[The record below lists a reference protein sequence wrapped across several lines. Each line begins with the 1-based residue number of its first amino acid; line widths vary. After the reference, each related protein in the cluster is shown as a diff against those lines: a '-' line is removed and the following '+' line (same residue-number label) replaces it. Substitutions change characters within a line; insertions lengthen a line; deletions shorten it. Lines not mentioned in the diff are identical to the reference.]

1 MPLKNKLLKRM
12 KLRIGDKVRFLN
24 EVGEGIITRFK
35 DKETV
40 FVEMEDGFE
49 IPYLNKHLVPI
60 HTELILNP
68 EVENIEMELE
78 TILTDSIYFIIEPDH
93 DMPALVT
100 DYKFY
105 LFNSSSYNVSFTYS
119 VKDEAYFQTLKH
131 GELGAYQ
138 KIFLKQVKK
147 NFFKEYAY
155 HKIECLFYKNIHY
168 KSQIPLAE
176 ILYINDRIISQSTL
190 ISHNEF
196 KFPVYAYILK
206 DNFLETEVVEQT
218 LRMEDMTRLKAIKE
232 FKQPLK
238 TSLAKQKIKD
248 LTKEVDLHIE
258 ELMESY
264 STLTNSEILS
274 IQLDRFEKEMQYCL
288 SNGIKKLI
296 VIHGVGN
303 GKLKQEIIS
312 ILKTIDDIS
321 FHDASYKN
329 YGYGATEIL
338 IH

>member
-1 MPLKNKLLKRM
+1 M

-24 EVGEGIITRFK
+24 EVGEGVITRFK

-40 FVEMEDGFE
+40 FVEMKDGFE
-49 IPYLNKHLVPI
+49 IPYLCKQLVPI

-78 TILTDSIYFIIEPDH
+78 TILSDSIYFIIEPDH
-93 DMPALVT
+93 ELPALVS

-105 LFNSSSYNVSFTYS
+105 LFNSSSYNVSFSYS
-119 VKDEAYFQTLKH
+119 VKDDEYFQTLKH
-131 GELGAYQ
+131 GELGSYQ

-147 NFFKEYAY
+147 NFFKEYVY
-155 HKIECLFYKNIHY
+155 HKVECLFFKNMHY

-176 ILYINDRIISQSTL
+176 ILYINDKIMSQSTL
-190 ISHNEF
+190 IQHNEF

-206 DNFLETEVVEQT
+206 ENFLDKEVIE
-218 LRMEDMTRLKAIKE
+218 RAFNIEDLTRLKAIKE
-232 FKQPLK
+232 FKQPQK
-238 TSLAKQKIKD
+238 KSIAKQKIKD
-248 LTKEVDLHIE
+248 LTKEIDLHIE
-258 ELMESY
+258 ELVDSK
-264 STLTNSEILS
+264 SGLTNSEILS
-274 IQLDRFEKEMQYCL
+274 IQLERFEKEIQYCL

-312 ILKTIDDIS
+312 VLKTIDDIS
-321 FHDASYKN
+321 YYDASYKN
-329 YGYGATEIL
+329 YGYGATEIM

>member
-1 MPLKNKLLKRM
+1 M

-24 EVGEGIITRFK
+24 EVGEGVIISFK

-40 FVEMEDGFE
+40 FVEMPDGFE
-49 IPYLNKHLVPI
+49 IPYLTKHLVPI

-68 EVENIEMELE
+68 EVENIDLVLE
-78 TILTDSIYFIIEPDH
+78 TVLSDTVYFIIEPDH
-93 DMPALVT
+93 EIPLLVS

-119 VKDEAYFQTLKH
+119 VKDDAYFQTLKH

-138 KIFLKQVKK
+138 KVFLKQVKK

-155 HKIECLFYKNIHY
+155 HKIECLFYKNMHY

-176 ILYINDRIISQSTL
+176 ILFINEKIVSQSTL
-190 ISHNEF
+190 VKHNEF
-196 KFPVYAYILK
+196 KLPVYAYILK
-206 DNFLETEVVEQT
+206 EDFLDKEVISQT
-218 LRMEDMTRLKAIKE
+218 LNQEDITRLKSIKE

-238 TSLAKQKIKD
+238 NSVAKQRIKD
-248 LTKEVDLHIE
+248 LTKEIDLHIE
-258 ELMESY
+258 ELIDSH
-264 STLTNSEILS
+264 SGLTNAQILN
-274 IQLDRFEKEMQYCL
+274 IQLERFEKEMEYCL
-288 SNGIKKLI
+288 SNGIKKFI

-303 GKLKQEIIS
+303 GKLKQEIRA
-312 ILKTIDDIS
+312 ILKSIDGIS
-321 FHDASYKN
+321 HHDASYKH
-329 YGYGATEIL
+329 YGFGATEIL

>member
-1 MPLKNKLLKRM
+1 M

-24 EVGEGIITRFK
+24 EVGEGTITRFK

-40 FVEMEDGFE
+40 FVEMADGFE
-49 IPYLNKHLVPI
+49 IPYLSKHLVPI

-68 EVENIEMELE
+68 EVENIELELE
-78 TILTDSIYFIIEPDH
+78 TVLTDSVYFIIEPDH
-93 DMPALVT
+93 EMPALVT

-119 VKDEAYFQTLKH
+119 VKDDAYFQTLKH

-138 KIFLKQVKK
+138 KTFLKQVKK

-155 HKIECLFYKNIHY
+155 HKIECLFFKNIHY

-176 ILYINDRIISQSTL
+176 ILYINDKIISQSTL
-190 ISHNEF
+190 VQHNEF
-196 KFPVYAYILK
+196 KHSVYAYILK
-206 DNFLETEVVEQT
+206 DDFLETEIIQQT
-218 LRMEDMTRLKAIKE
+218 LRMEDLTRLKAIKE

-238 TSLAKQKIKD
+238 TSIAKQKIKD
-248 LTKEVDLHIE
+248 LTKEIDLHIE
-258 ELMESY
+258 ELIESF
-264 STLTNSEILS
+264 STLTKSEILS
-274 IQLDRFEKEMQYCL
+274 IQLDKFEKEMQYCL

-312 ILKTIDDIS
+312 ILNTIDDITYY
-321 FHDASYKN
+321 DASYKN

>member
-1 MPLKNKLLKRM
+1 M

-24 EVGEGIITRFK
+24 EVGEGVITRFK

-40 FVEMEDGFE
+40 FVEMKDGFE
-49 IPYLNKHLVPI
+49 IPYLCKQLVPI

-78 TILTDSIYFIIEPDH
+78 TILSDSIYFIIEPDH
-93 DMPALVT
+93 ELPALVS

-105 LFNSSSYNVSFTYS
+105 LFNSSSYNVSFSYS
-119 VKDEAYFQTLKH
+119 VKDDEYFQTLKN
-131 GELGAYQ
+131 GELGSYQ

-147 NFFKEYAY
+147 NFFKEYVY
-155 HKIECLFYKNIHY
+155 HKVECLFFKNMHY

-176 ILYINDRIISQSTL
+176 ILYINDKIMSQSTL
-190 ISHNEF
+190 IQHNEF

-206 DNFLETEVVEQT
+206 ENFLDKEVIE
-218 LRMEDMTRLKAIKE
+218 RAFNIEDLTRLKAIKE
-232 FKQPLK
+232 FKQPQK
-238 TSLAKQKIKD
+238 KSIAKQKIKD
-248 LTKEVDLHIE
+248 LTKEIDLHIE
-258 ELMESY
+258 ELVDSK
-264 STLTNSEILS
+264 SGLTNSEILS
-274 IQLDRFEKEMQYCL
+274 IQLERFEKEIQYCL

-312 ILKTIDDIS
+312 VLKTIDDIS
-321 FHDASYKN
+321 YYDASYKN
-329 YGYGATEIL
+329 YGYGATEIM

>member
-1 MPLKNKLLKRM
+1 M

-40 FVEMEDGFE
+40 FVEMKDGFE
-49 IPYLNKHLVPI
+49 IPYLCKQLVPI

-78 TILTDSIYFIIEPDH
+78 TILSDSIYFIIEPDH
-93 DMPALVT
+93 ELPALVS

-105 LFNSSSYNVSFTYS
+105 LFNSSSYNVSFSYS
-119 VKDEAYFQTLKH
+119 VKDDEYFQTLKH
-131 GELGAYQ
+131 GELGSYQ

-147 NFFKEYAY
+147 NFFKEYVY
-155 HKIECLFYKNIHY
+155 HKVECLFFKNMHY

-176 ILYINDRIISQSTL
+176 ILYINDKIMSQSTL
-190 ISHNEF
+190 IQHNEF

-206 DNFLETEVVEQT
+206 ENFLDKEVIERA
-218 LRMEDMTRLKAIKE
+218 LNIEDVMRLKAIKE
-232 FKQPLK
+232 FKQPQK
-238 TSLAKQKIKD
+238 KSIAKQKIKD
-248 LTKEVDLHIE
+248 LTKEIDLHIE
-258 ELMESY
+258 ELVDSK
-264 STLTNSEILS
+264 SGLTNSEILS
-274 IQLDRFEKEMQYCL
+274 IQLERFEKEIQYCL

-312 ILKTIDDIS
+312 VLKTIDDIS
-321 FHDASYKN
+321 YYDASYKN
-329 YGYGATEIL
+329 YGYGATEIM

>member
-1 MPLKNKLLKRM
+1 M

-24 EVGEGIITRFK
+24 EVGEGVITRFK

-40 FVEMEDGFE
+40 FVEMKDGFE
-49 IPYLNKHLVPI
+49 IPYLCKHLVPI

-78 TILTDSIYFIIEPDH
+78 TILSDSIYFIIEPDH
-93 DMPALVT
+93 ELPALVS

-105 LFNSSSYNVSFTYS
+105 LFNSSSYNVSFSYS
-119 VKDEAYFQTLKH
+119 VKDNEYFQTLKH
-131 GELGAYQ
+131 GELGSYQ

-147 NFFKEYAY
+147 NFFKEYVY
-155 HKIECLFYKNIHY
+155 HKVECLFFKNMHY

-176 ILYINDRIISQSTL
+176 ILYINDKIMSQSTL
-190 ISHNEF
+190 IQHNEF

-206 DNFLETEVVEQT
+206 ENFLDKEVIERAFNVED
-218 LRMEDMTRLKAIKE
+218 LMRLKAIKE
-232 FKQPLK
+232 FKQPQK
-238 TSLAKQKIKD
+238 KSIAKQKIKD
-248 LTKEVDLHIE
+248 LTKEIDLHIE
-258 ELMESY
+258 ELVDSK
-264 STLTNSEILS
+264 SGLTNSEILS
-274 IQLDRFEKEMQYCL
+274 IQLESFEKEIQYCL

-312 ILKTIDDIS
+312 VLKTIDDIS
-321 FHDASYKN
+321 YYDASYKN
-329 YGYGATEIL
+329 YGYGATEIM

>member
-1 MPLKNKLLKRM
+1 M

-24 EVGEGIITRFK
+24 EVGEGVITRFK

-40 FVEMEDGFE
+40 FVEMADGFE
-49 IPYLNKHLVPI
+49 IPYLCKHLVPV

-78 TILTDSIYFIIEPDH
+78 TILSDSIYFIIEPDH
-93 DMPALVT
+93 EMPGLVT

-105 LFNSSSYNVSFTYS
+105 LFNSSSYNVVFSYS
-119 VKDEAYFQTLKH
+119 VKDDEYFQTLKH

-138 KIFLKQVKK
+138 KVFLKQVKK

-155 HKIECLFYKNIHY
+155 HKIECVFYKNMHY

-176 ILYINDRIISQSTL
+176 ILYINDKIMSQSTL
-190 ISHNEF
+190 IQHNEF

-206 DNFLETEVVEQT
+206 DNFLDKEVIEKT
-218 LRMEDMTRLKAIKE
+218 LTMEDMTRLKSIKE
-232 FKQPLK
+232 FKQPQK
-238 TSLAKQKIKD
+238 TSVAKQRIKD
-248 LTKEVDLHIE
+248 LTKEIDLHIE
-258 ELMESY
+258 ELIDSHKN
-264 STLTNSEILS
+264 LTNYEILS
-274 IQLDRFEKEMQYCL
+274 IQLERFEKELQYAL

-303 GKLKQEIIS
+303 GKLKQEILA
-312 ILKTIDDIS
+312 ILKTVDGVEY
-321 FHDASYKN
+321 FDASYKD
-329 YGYGATEIL
+329 YGYGATEVRIF
-338 IH
+338 

>member
-1 MPLKNKLLKRM
+1 M

-24 EVGEGIITRFK
+24 EVGEGVITRFK

-40 FVEMEDGFE
+40 FVEMKDGFE
-49 IPYLNKHLVPI
+49 IPYLCKQLVPI

-78 TILTDSIYFIIEPDH
+78 TILLDSIYFIIEPDH
-93 DMPALVT
+93 ELPALVS

-105 LFNSSSYNVSFTYS
+105 LFNSSSYNVSFSYS
-119 VKDEAYFQTLKH
+119 VKDDEYFQTLKH
-131 GELGAYQ
+131 GDLGSYQ

-147 NFFKEYAY
+147 NFFKEYVY
-155 HKIECLFYKNIHY
+155 HKVECLFFKNMHY

-176 ILYINDRIISQSTL
+176 ILYINDKIMSQSTL
-190 ISHNEF
+190 IQHNEF

-206 DNFLETEVVEQT
+206 ENFLDKEVIERA
-218 LRMEDMTRLKAIKE
+218 LNIEDVMRLKAIKE
-232 FKQPLK
+232 FKQPQK
-238 TSLAKQKIKD
+238 KSIAKQKIKD
-248 LTKEVDLHIE
+248 LTKEIDLHIE
-258 ELMESY
+258 ELVDSK
-264 STLTNSEILS
+264 SGLTNSEILS
-274 IQLDRFEKEMQYCL
+274 IQLERFEKEIQYCL

-312 ILKTIDDIS
+312 VLKTIDDIS
-321 FHDASYKN
+321 YYDASYKN
-329 YGYGATEIL
+329 YGYGATEIM